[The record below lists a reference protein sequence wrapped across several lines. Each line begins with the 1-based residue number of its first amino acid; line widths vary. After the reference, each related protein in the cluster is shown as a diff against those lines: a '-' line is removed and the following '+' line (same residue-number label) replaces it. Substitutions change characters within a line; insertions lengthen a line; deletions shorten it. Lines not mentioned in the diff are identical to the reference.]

1 MRRNIKYLLGCLAL
15 LLALP
20 ACKTQNE
27 IEEPSLDLSVQTLT
41 FAKEGAE
48 QTVTVTTNKEN
59 WSAFSTNEAW
69 LSVEQAGNTLK
80 VKATRNENGQ
90 LRKASVVVNA
100 GGLQK
105 RVAVTQSSAD
115 VTFETETPSI
125 SFSEQGE
132 ARTIKFDSNSGT
144 APKVELATT
153 VDWLTI
159 SDVTARSFKL
169 TAKPSTEQYERKA
182 KVLLTFG
189 TTTKEIEVRQ
199 QGTVQYVLPIIKFPA
214 GLGEVMSEE
223 ARRGHAL
230 IQLPDGLFN
239 STSYRVATR
248 SKTMT
253 YIQYEFASKDA
264 LGFTSATS
272 TSNEVSLFVN
282 NEHFNAF
289 LQENGF
295 KLAESS
301 KDGETFIYK
310 GVSVPLQIKVQVKNK
325 SSIIMTTTYDPRQ
338 DKECKTFDKLP
349 MQEQIKHLGNRDLK
363 KMGKKRDEIRKIE
376 TDLGSKRKED
386 LPYKYYDRF
395 LVTKSFE
402 TEIVRGYFYVQEDK
416 KKGIG
421 TDDEY
426 YDVTMSVQAIFYN
439 TEFAF
444 WKDLTGDFHLSK
456 EVRELLEK
464 NGFKYFGV
472 LSNGGTAFL
481 NKETKLAYVLSVPK
495 TLYEGRNILEIQA
508 LYSNVEGKNNFSVQ
522 TLNDYKSYLRAM
534 QAHQAELA
542 KIEAALAKVPLR

>member
-115 VTFETETPSI
+115 VIFETETPSI

-199 QGTVQYVLPIIKFPA
+199 LGTVQYVLPILKYPA
-214 GLGEVMSEE
+214 GIGEVMSEE

-253 YIQYEFASKDA
+253 YIQYEFSSKDA
-264 LGFTSATS
+264 RGFTSATTTCSDS
-272 TSNEVSLFVN
+272 TLIKDNA
-282 NEHFNAF
+282 HFDAF
-289 LQENGF
+289 LKDNGF
-295 KLAESS
+295 NEPEYSKDRRSIIYKSS
-301 KDGETFIYK
+301 KI
-310 GVSVPLQIKVQVKNK
+310 PLQIKVLIKEAGTT
-325 SSIIMTTTYDPRQ
+325 ITTTYDPRQ
-338 DKECKTFDKLP
+338 DKECKTFSTLP
-349 MQEQIKHLGNRDLK
+349 LQEQIKLLGNRDLK
-363 KMGKKRDEIRKIE
+363 IMGKKRDEVRKIE
-376 TDLGSKRKED
+376 EGWGGTRED
-386 LPYKYYDRF
+386 KLTYKYYDRF
-395 LVTKSFE
+395 KVKNPFE
-402 TEIVRGYFYVQEDK
+402 TESFHGYFYVQEDK
-416 KKGIG
+416 KKGI
-421 TDDEY
+421 TPDDEY
-426 YDVTMSVQAIFYN
+426 YDVTMGVQSIFYN
-439 TEFAF
+439 TELGF
-444 WKDLTGDFHLSK
+444 WMDLAGDFHLSK
-456 EVRELLEK
+456 EVREFLEK

-472 LSNGGTAFL
+472 LSNGGTAFF
-481 NKETKLAYVLSVPK
+481 NKEKKLAYVLSVPK
-495 TLYEGRNILEIQA
+495 TKYEGRYILEIQA

>member
-115 VTFETETPSI
+115 VIFETETPSI

-199 QGTVQYVLPIIKFPA
+199 LGTVQYVLPILKYPA
-214 GLGEVMSEE
+214 GIGEVMSEE

-239 STSYRVATR
+239 SPSYRVATR

-253 YIQYEFASKDA
+253 YIQYEFSSKDA
-264 LGFTSATS
+264 RGFTSATTTCSDS
-272 TSNEVSLFVN
+272 TLIKDNA
-282 NEHFNAF
+282 HFDAF
-289 LQENGF
+289 LKDNGF
-295 KLAESS
+295 NEPEYSKDRRSIVYKSS
-301 KDGETFIYK
+301 KI
-310 GVSVPLQIKVQVKNK
+310 PLQIKVLIKEAGTT
-325 SSIIMTTTYDPRQ
+325 ITTTYDPRQ
-338 DKECKTFDKLP
+338 DKECKTFSTLP
-349 MQEQIKHLGNRDLK
+349 LQEQIKLLGNRDLK
-363 KMGKKRDEIRKIE
+363 IMGKKRDEVRKIE
-376 TDLGSKRKED
+376 EGWGGTRED
-386 LPYKYYDRF
+386 KLTYKYYDRF
-395 LVTKSFE
+395 KVKNPFE
-402 TEIVRGYFYVQEDK
+402 TESFHGYFYVQEDK
-416 KKGIG
+416 KKGI
-421 TDDEY
+421 TPDDEY
-426 YDVTMSVQAIFYN
+426 YDVTMGVQSIFYN
-439 TEFAF
+439 TELGF
-444 WKDLTGDFHLSK
+444 WMDLAGDFHLSK

-472 LSNGGTAFL
+472 LSNGGTAFF

-495 TLYEGRNILEIQA
+495 TKYEGRYILEIQA

>member
-115 VTFETETPSI
+115 VIFETETPSI

-199 QGTVQYVLPIIKFPA
+199 LGTVQYVLPILKYPA
-214 GLGEVMSEE
+214 GIGEVMSEE

-253 YIQYEFASKDA
+253 YIQYEFSSKDA
-264 LGFTSATS
+264 RGFTSATTTCSDS
-272 TSNEVSLFVN
+272 TLIKDNA
-282 NEHFNAF
+282 HFDAF
-289 LQENGF
+289 LKDNGF
-295 KLAESS
+295 NEPEYSKDRRSIVYKSS
-301 KDGETFIYK
+301 KI
-310 GVSVPLQIKVQVKNK
+310 PLQIKVLIKEAGTT
-325 SSIIMTTTYDPRQ
+325 ITTTYDPRQ
-338 DKECKTFDKLP
+338 DKECKTFSTLP
-349 MQEQIKHLGNRDLK
+349 LQEQIKLLGNRDLK
-363 KMGKKRDEIRKIE
+363 IMGKKRDEVRKIE
-376 TDLGSKRKED
+376 EGWGGTRED
-386 LPYKYYDRF
+386 KLTYKYYDRF
-395 LVTKSFE
+395 KVKNPFE
-402 TEIVRGYFYVQEDK
+402 TESFHGYFYVQEDK
-416 KKGIG
+416 KKGI
-421 TDDEY
+421 TPDDEY
-426 YDVTMSVQAIFYN
+426 YDVTMGVQSIFYN
-439 TEFAF
+439 TELGF
-444 WKDLTGDFHLSK
+444 WMDLAGDFHLSK
-456 EVRELLEK
+456 EVREFLEK

-472 LSNGGTAFL
+472 LSNGGTAFF
-481 NKETKLAYVLSVPK
+481 NKEKKLAYVLCVPK
-495 TLYEGRNILEIQA
+495 TKYEGRYILEIQA

>member
-115 VTFETETPSI
+115 VIFETETPSI

-199 QGTVQYVLPIIKFPA
+199 LGTVQYVLPIIKFPA

-253 YIQYEFASKDA
+253 YIQYEFSSKDA
-264 LGFTSATS
+264 RGFTSATTTCSDS
-272 TSNEVSLFVN
+272 TLIKDNA
-282 NEHFNAF
+282 HFDAF
-289 LQENGF
+289 LKDNGF
-295 KLAESS
+295 NEPEYSKDRRSIVYKSS
-301 KDGETFIYK
+301 KI
-310 GVSVPLQIKVQVKNK
+310 PLQIKVLIKEAGTT
-325 SSIIMTTTYDPRQ
+325 ITTTYDPRQ
-338 DKECKTFDKLP
+338 DKECKTFSTLP
-349 MQEQIKHLGNRDLK
+349 LQEQIKLLGNRDLK
-363 KMGKKRDEIRKIE
+363 IMGKKRDEVRKIE
-376 TDLGSKRKED
+376 EGWGGTRED
-386 LPYKYYDRF
+386 KLTYKYYDRF
-395 LVTKSFE
+395 KVKNPFE
-402 TEIVRGYFYVQEDK
+402 TESFHGYFYVQEDK
-416 KKGIG
+416 KKGI
-421 TDDEY
+421 TPDDEY
-426 YDVTMSVQAIFYN
+426 YDVTMGVQSIFYN
-439 TEFAF
+439 TELGF
-444 WKDLTGDFHLSK
+444 WMDLAGDFHLSK
-456 EVRELLEK
+456 EVREFLEK

-472 LSNGGTAFL
+472 LSNGGTAFF
-481 NKETKLAYVLSVPK
+481 NKEKKLAYVLSVPK
-495 TLYEGRNILEIQA
+495 TKYEGRYILEIQA

>member
-115 VTFETETPSI
+115 VIFETETPSI

-169 TAKPSTEQYERKA
+169 TAKPSAEQYERKA

-253 YIQYEFASKDA
+253 YIQYEFANKDA
-264 LGFTSATS
+264 LGFTSATTTCSDS
-272 TSNEVSLFVN
+272 TLIKDNA
-282 NEHFNAF
+282 HFDAF
-289 LQENGF
+289 LKDNGF
-295 KLAESS
+295 NEPEYSKDRRSIVYKSS
-301 KDGETFIYK
+301 KI
-310 GVSVPLQIKVQVKNK
+310 PLQIKVLIKEAGTT
-325 SSIIMTTTYDPRQ
+325 ITTTYDPRQ
-338 DKECKTFDKLP
+338 DKECKTFSTLP
-349 MQEQIKHLGNRDLK
+349 LQEQIKLLGNRDLK
-363 KMGKKRDEIRKIE
+363 IMGKKRDEVRKIE
-376 TDLGSKRKED
+376 EGWGGTRED
-386 LPYKYYDRF
+386 KLTYKYYDRF
-395 LVTKSFE
+395 KVKNPFE
-402 TEIVRGYFYVQEDK
+402 TESFHGYFYVQEDK
-416 KKGIG
+416 KKGI
-421 TDDEY
+421 TPDDEY
-426 YDVTMSVQAIFYN
+426 YDVTMGVQSIFYN
-439 TEFAF
+439 TELGF
-444 WKDLTGDFHLSK
+444 WMDLAGDFHLSK
-456 EVRELLEK
+456 EVREFLEK

-472 LSNGGTAFL
+472 LSNGGTAFF
-481 NKETKLAYVLSVPK
+481 NKEKKLAYVLSVPK
-495 TLYEGRNILEIQA
+495 TKYEGRYILEIQA

>member
-125 SFSEQGE
+125 TFSEQGE

-169 TAKPSTEQYERKA
+169 TAKPSAEQYERKA

-199 QGTVQYVLPIIKFPA
+199 QGTVPRRP
-214 GLGEVMSEE
+214 
-223 ARRGHAL
+223 RRG
-230 IQLPDGLFN
+230 DE
-239 STSYRVATR
+239 RR
-248 SKTMT
+248 S
-253 YIQYEFASKDA
+253 
-264 LGFTSATS
+264 
-272 TSNEVSLFVN
+272 
-282 NEHFNAF
+282 
-289 LQENGF
+289 
-295 KLAESS
+295 
-301 KDGETFIYK
+301 
-310 GVSVPLQIKVQVKNK
+310 
-325 SSIIMTTTYDPRQ
+325 
-338 DKECKTFDKLP
+338 
-349 MQEQIKHLGNRDLK
+349 
-363 KMGKKRDEIRKIE
+363 
-376 TDLGSKRKED
+376 
-386 LPYKYYDRF
+386 
-395 LVTKSFE
+395 
-402 TEIVRGYFYVQEDK
+402 
-416 KKGIG
+416 
-421 TDDEY
+421 
-426 YDVTMSVQAIFYN
+426 
-439 TEFAF
+439 
-444 WKDLTGDFHLSK
+444 
-456 EVRELLEK
+456 
-464 NGFKYFGV
+464 
-472 LSNGGTAFL
+472 
-481 NKETKLAYVLSVPK
+481 
-495 TLYEGRNILEIQA
+495 
-508 LYSNVEGKNNFSVQ
+508 
-522 TLNDYKSYLRAM
+522 
-534 QAHQAELA
+534 
-542 KIEAALAKVPLR
+542 

>member
-115 VTFETETPSI
+115 VIFETETPSI

-199 QGTVQYVLPIIKFPA
+199 LGTVQYVLPILKYPA
-214 GLGEVMSEE
+214 GIGEVMSEE

-253 YIQYEFASKDA
+253 YIQYEFSSKDA
-264 LGFTSATS
+264 RGFTSATTTCSDS
-272 TSNEVSLFVN
+272 TLIKDNA
-282 NEHFNAF
+282 HFDAF
-289 LQENGF
+289 LKDNGF
-295 KLAESS
+295 NEPEYSKDRRSIVYKSS
-301 KDGETFIYK
+301 KI
-310 GVSVPLQIKVQVKNK
+310 PLQIKVLIKEAGTT
-325 SSIIMTTTYDPRQ
+325 ITTTYDPRQ
-338 DKECKTFDKLP
+338 DKECKTFSTLP
-349 MQEQIKHLGNRDLK
+349 LQEQIKLLGNRDLK
-363 KMGKKRDEIRKIE
+363 IMGKKRDEVRKIE
-376 TDLGSKRKED
+376 EGWGGTRED
-386 LPYKYYDRF
+386 KLTHKYYDRF
-395 LVTKSFE
+395 KVKNPFE
-402 TEIVRGYFYVQEDK
+402 TESFHGYFYVQEDK
-416 KKGIG
+416 KKGI
-421 TDDEY
+421 TPDDEY
-426 YDVTMSVQAIFYN
+426 YDVTMGVQSIFYN
-439 TEFAF
+439 TELGF
-444 WKDLTGDFHLSK
+444 WMDLAGDFHLSK
-456 EVRELLEK
+456 EVREFLEK

-472 LSNGGTAFL
+472 LSNGGTAFF
-481 NKETKLAYVLSVPK
+481 NKEKKLAYVLSVPK
-495 TLYEGRNILEIQA
+495 TKYEGRYILEIQA

>member
-48 QTVTVTTNKEN
+48 QTVTVTTNQEN

-115 VTFETETPSI
+115 VIFETETPSI

-199 QGTVQYVLPIIKFPA
+199 LGTVQYVLPILKYPA
-214 GLGEVMSEE
+214 GIGEVMSEE

-253 YIQYEFASKDA
+253 YIQYEFSSKDA
-264 LGFTSATS
+264 RGFTSATTTCSDS
-272 TSNEVSLFVN
+272 TLIKDNA
-282 NEHFNAF
+282 HFDAF
-289 LQENGF
+289 LKDNGF
-295 KLAESS
+295 NEPEYSKDRRSIVYKSS
-301 KDGETFIYK
+301 KI
-310 GVSVPLQIKVQVKNK
+310 PLQIKVLIKEAGTT
-325 SSIIMTTTYDPRQ
+325 ITTTYDPRQ
-338 DKECKTFDKLP
+338 DKECKTFSTLP
-349 MQEQIKHLGNRDLK
+349 LQEQIKLLGNRDLK
-363 KMGKKRDEIRKIE
+363 IMGKKRDEVRKIE
-376 TDLGSKRKED
+376 EGWGGTRED
-386 LPYKYYDRF
+386 KLTYKYYDRF
-395 LVTKSFE
+395 KVKNPFE
-402 TEIVRGYFYVQEDK
+402 TESFHGYFYVQEDK
-416 KKGIG
+416 KKGI
-421 TDDEY
+421 TPDDEY
-426 YDVTMSVQAIFYN
+426 YDVTMGVQSIFYN
-439 TEFAF
+439 TELGF
-444 WKDLTGDFHLSK
+444 WMDLAGDFHLSK
-456 EVRELLEK
+456 EVREFLEK

-472 LSNGGTAFL
+472 LSNGGTAFF
-481 NKETKLAYVLSVPK
+481 NKEKKLAYVLSVPK
-495 TLYEGRNILEIQA
+495 TKYEGRYILEIQA

>member
-115 VTFETETPSI
+115 VIFETETPSI

-199 QGTVQYVLPIIKFPA
+199 LGTVQYVLPILKYPA
-214 GLGEVMSEE
+214 GIGEVMSEE

-253 YIQYEFASKDA
+253 YIQYEFSSKDA
-264 LGFTSATS
+264 LGFTSATTTCSDS
-272 TSNEVSLFVN
+272 TLIKDNA
-282 NEHFNAF
+282 HFDAF
-289 LQENGF
+289 LKDNGF
-295 KLAESS
+295 NEPEYSKDRKSIVYKSS
-301 KDGETFIYK
+301 KI
-310 GVSVPLQIKVQVKNK
+310 PLQIKVQIKEAGTT
-325 SSIIMTTTYDPRQ
+325 ITTTYDPRQ
-338 DKECKTFDKLP
+338 DKECKTFSTLP
-349 MQEQIKHLGNRDLK
+349 LQEQIKLLGNRDLK
-363 KMGKKRDEIRKIE
+363 IMGKKRDEVRKIE
-376 TDLGSKRKED
+376 EGWGGTRED
-386 LPYKYYDRF
+386 KLTYKYYDRF
-395 LVTKSFE
+395 KVKNPFE
-402 TEIVRGYFYVQEDK
+402 TESFHGYFYVQEDK
-416 KKGIG
+416 KKGI
-421 TDDEY
+421 TPDDEY
-426 YDVTMSVQAIFYN
+426 YDVTMGVQSIFYN
-439 TEFAF
+439 TELGF
-444 WKDLTGDFHLSK
+444 WMDLAGDFHLSK
-456 EVRELLEK
+456 EVREFLEK

-472 LSNGGTAFL
+472 LSNGGTAFF
-481 NKETKLAYVLSVPK
+481 NKEKKLAYVLSVPK
-495 TLYEGRNILEIQA
+495 TKYEGRYILEIQA

>member
-115 VTFETETPSI
+115 VIFETETPSI

-169 TAKPSTEQYERKA
+169 TAKPSAEQYERKA

-253 YIQYEFASKDA
+253 YIQYEFSSKDA
-264 LGFTSATS
+264 RGFTSATTTCSDS
-272 TSNEVSLFVN
+272 TLIKDNA
-282 NEHFNAF
+282 HFDAF
-289 LQENGF
+289 LKDNGF
-295 KLAESS
+295 NEPEYSKDRRSIVYKSS
-301 KDGETFIYK
+301 KI
-310 GVSVPLQIKVQVKNK
+310 PLQIKVLIKEAGTT
-325 SSIIMTTTYDPRQ
+325 ITTTYDPRQ
-338 DKECKTFDKLP
+338 DKECKTFSTLP
-349 MQEQIKHLGNRDLK
+349 LQEQIKLLGNRDLK
-363 KMGKKRDEIRKIE
+363 IMGKKRDEVRKIE
-376 TDLGSKRKED
+376 EGWGGTRED
-386 LPYKYYDRF
+386 KLTYKYYDRF
-395 LVTKSFE
+395 KVKNPFE
-402 TEIVRGYFYVQEDK
+402 TESFHGYFYVQEDK
-416 KKGIG
+416 KKGI
-421 TDDEY
+421 TPDDEY
-426 YDVTMSVQAIFYN
+426 YDVTMGVQSIFYN
-439 TEFAF
+439 TELGF
-444 WKDLTGDFHLSK
+444 WMDLAGDFHLSK
-456 EVRELLEK
+456 EVREFLEK

-472 LSNGGTAFL
+472 LSNGGTAFF
-481 NKETKLAYVLSVPK
+481 NKEKKLAYVLSVPK
-495 TLYEGRNILEIQA
+495 TKYEGRYILEIQA

>member
-115 VTFETETPSI
+115 VIFETETPSI

-182 KVLLTFG
+182 KVLLSFG

-199 QGTVQYVLPIIKFPA
+199 LGTVQYVLPILKYPA
-214 GLGEVMSEE
+214 GIGEVMSEE

-253 YIQYEFASKDA
+253 YIQYEFSSKDA
-264 LGFTSATS
+264 RGFTSATTTCSDS
-272 TSNEVSLFVN
+272 TLIKDNA
-282 NEHFNAF
+282 HFDAF
-289 LQENGF
+289 LKDNGF
-295 KLAESS
+295 NEPEYSKDRRSIVYKSS
-301 KDGETFIYK
+301 KI
-310 GVSVPLQIKVQVKNK
+310 PLQIKVLIKEAGTT
-325 SSIIMTTTYDPRQ
+325 ITTTYDPRQ
-338 DKECKTFDKLP
+338 DKECKTFSTLP
-349 MQEQIKHLGNRDLK
+349 LQEQIKLLGNRDLK
-363 KMGKKRDEIRKIE
+363 IMGKKRDEVRKIE
-376 TDLGSKRKED
+376 EGWGGTRED
-386 LPYKYYDRF
+386 KLTYKYYDRF
-395 LVTKSFE
+395 KVKNPFE
-402 TEIVRGYFYVQEDK
+402 TESFHGYFYVQEDK
-416 KKGIG
+416 KKGI
-421 TDDEY
+421 TPDDEY
-426 YDVTMSVQAIFYN
+426 YDVTMGVQSIFYN
-439 TEFAF
+439 TELGF
-444 WKDLTGDFHLSK
+444 WMDLAGDFHLSK
-456 EVRELLEK
+456 EVREFLEK

-472 LSNGGTAFL
+472 LSNGGTAFF
-481 NKETKLAYVLSVPK
+481 NKEKKLAYVLSVPK
-495 TLYEGRNILEIQA
+495 TKYEGRYILEIQA

>member
-115 VTFETETPSI
+115 VIFETETPSI
-125 SFSEQGE
+125 SLSEQGE

-199 QGTVQYVLPIIKFPA
+199 LGTVQYVLPILKYPA
-214 GLGEVMSEE
+214 GIGEVMSEE

-253 YIQYEFASKDA
+253 YIQYEFSSKDA
-264 LGFTSATS
+264 RGFTSATTTCSDS
-272 TSNEVSLFVN
+272 TLIKDNA
-282 NEHFNAF
+282 HFDAF
-289 LQENGF
+289 LKDNGF
-295 KLAESS
+295 NEPEYSKDRRSIVYKSS
-301 KDGETFIYK
+301 KI
-310 GVSVPLQIKVQVKNK
+310 PLQIKVLIKEAGTT
-325 SSIIMTTTYDPRQ
+325 ITTTYDPRQ
-338 DKECKTFDKLP
+338 DKECKTFSTLP
-349 MQEQIKHLGNRDLK
+349 LQEQIKLLGNRDLK
-363 KMGKKRDEIRKIE
+363 IMGKKRDEVRKIE
-376 TDLGSKRKED
+376 EGWGGTRED
-386 LPYKYYDRF
+386 KLTYKYYDRF
-395 LVTKSFE
+395 KVKNPFE
-402 TEIVRGYFYVQEDK
+402 TESFHGYFYVQEDK
-416 KKGIG
+416 KKGI
-421 TDDEY
+421 TPDDEY
-426 YDVTMSVQAIFYN
+426 YDVTMGVQSIFYN
-439 TEFAF
+439 TELGF
-444 WKDLTGDFHLSK
+444 WMDLAGDFHLSK
-456 EVRELLEK
+456 EVREFLEK

-472 LSNGGTAFL
+472 LSNGGTAFF
-481 NKETKLAYVLSVPK
+481 NKEKKLAYVLSVPK
-495 TLYEGRNILEIQA
+495 TKYEGRYILEIQA

>member
-115 VTFETETPSI
+115 VIFETETPSI

-199 QGTVQYVLPIIKFPA
+199 LGTVQYVLPILKYPA
-214 GLGEVMSEE
+214 GIGEVMSEE

-253 YIQYEFASKDA
+253 YIQYEFSSKDA
-264 LGFTSATS
+264 RGFTSATTTCSDS
-272 TSNEVSLFVN
+272 TLIKDNA
-282 NEHFNAF
+282 HFDAF
-289 LQENGF
+289 LKDNGF
-295 KLAESS
+295 NEPEYSKDRRSIVYKSS
-301 KDGETFIYK
+301 KI
-310 GVSVPLQIKVQVKNK
+310 PLQIKVLIKEAGTT
-325 SSIIMTTTYDPRQ
+325 ITTTYDPRQ
-338 DKECKTFDKLP
+338 DKECKTFSTLP
-349 MQEQIKHLGNRDLK
+349 LQEQIKLLGNRDLK
-363 KMGKKRDEIRKIE
+363 IMGKKRDEVRKIE
-376 TDLGSKRKED
+376 EGWGGTRED
-386 LPYKYYDRF
+386 KLTYKYYDRF
-395 LVTKSFE
+395 KVKNPFE
-402 TEIVRGYFYVQEDK
+402 TESFHGYFYEQEDK
-416 KKGIG
+416 KKGI
-421 TDDEY
+421 TPDDEY
-426 YDVTMSVQAIFYN
+426 YDVTMGVQSIFYN
-439 TEFAF
+439 TELGF
-444 WKDLTGDFHLSK
+444 WMDLAGDFHLSK
-456 EVRELLEK
+456 EVREFLEK

-495 TLYEGRNILEIQA
+495 TKYEGRYILEIQA

>member
-115 VTFETETPSI
+115 VSFETETPSI

-199 QGTVQYVLPIIKFPA
+199 LGTVQYVLPILKYPA
-214 GLGEVMSEE
+214 GIGEVMSEE

-253 YIQYEFASKDA
+253 YIQYEFSSKDA
-264 LGFTSATS
+264 RGFTSATTTCSDS
-272 TSNEVSLFVN
+272 TLIKDNA
-282 NEHFNAF
+282 HFDAF
-289 LQENGF
+289 LKDNGF
-295 KLAESS
+295 NEPEYSKDRRSIVYKSS
-301 KDGETFIYK
+301 KI
-310 GVSVPLQIKVQVKNK
+310 PLQIKVLIKEAGTT
-325 SSIIMTTTYDPRQ
+325 ITTTYDPRQ
-338 DKECKTFDKLP
+338 DKECKTFSTLP
-349 MQEQIKHLGNRDLK
+349 LQEQIKLLGNRDLK
-363 KMGKKRDEIRKIE
+363 IMGKKRDEVRKIE
-376 TDLGSKRKED
+376 EGWGGTRED
-386 LPYKYYDRF
+386 KLTYKYYDRF
-395 LVTKSFE
+395 KVKNPFE
-402 TEIVRGYFYVQEDK
+402 TESFHGYFYVQEDK
-416 KKGIG
+416 KKGI
-421 TDDEY
+421 TPDDEY
-426 YDVTMSVQAIFYN
+426 YDVTMGVQSIFYN
-439 TEFAF
+439 TELGF
-444 WKDLTGDFHLSK
+444 WMDLAGDFHLSK
-456 EVRELLEK
+456 EVREFLEK

-472 LSNGGTAFL
+472 LSNGGTAFF
-481 NKETKLAYVLSVPK
+481 NKEKKLAYVLSVPK
-495 TLYEGRNILEIQA
+495 TKYEGRYILEIQA

>member
-199 QGTVQYVLPIIKFPA
+199 LGTVQYVLPILKYPA
-214 GLGEVMSEE
+214 GIGEVMSEE

-253 YIQYEFASKDA
+253 YIQYEFSSKDA
-264 LGFTSATS
+264 RGFTSATTTCSDS
-272 TSNEVSLFVN
+272 TLIKDNA
-282 NEHFNAF
+282 HFDAF
-289 LQENGF
+289 LKDNGF
-295 KLAESS
+295 NEPEYSKDRRSIVYKSS
-301 KDGETFIYK
+301 KI
-310 GVSVPLQIKVQVKNK
+310 PLQIKVLIKEAGTT
-325 SSIIMTTTYDPRQ
+325 ITTTYDPRQ
-338 DKECKTFDKLP
+338 DKECKTFSTLP
-349 MQEQIKHLGNRDLK
+349 LQEQIKLLGNRDLK
-363 KMGKKRDEIRKIE
+363 IMGKKRDEVRKIE
-376 TDLGSKRKED
+376 EGWGGTRED
-386 LPYKYYDRF
+386 KLTYKYYDRF
-395 LVTKSFE
+395 KVKNPFE
-402 TEIVRGYFYVQEDK
+402 TESFHGYFYVQEDK
-416 KKGIG
+416 KKGI
-421 TDDEY
+421 TPDDEY
-426 YDVTMSVQAIFYN
+426 YDVTMGVQSIFYN
-439 TEFAF
+439 TELGF
-444 WKDLTGDFHLSK
+444 WMDLAGDFHLSK
-456 EVRELLEK
+456 EVREFLEK

-472 LSNGGTAFL
+472 LSNGGTAFF
-481 NKETKLAYVLSVPK
+481 NKEKKLAYVLSVPK
-495 TLYEGRNILEIQA
+495 TKYEGRYILEIQA

>member
-115 VTFETETPSI
+115 VIFETETPSI

-199 QGTVQYVLPIIKFPA
+199 LGTVQYVLPILKYPA
-214 GLGEVMSEE
+214 GIGEVMSEE

-253 YIQYEFASKDA
+253 YIQYEFSSKDA
-264 LGFTSATS
+264 RGFTSATTTCSDS
-272 TSNEVSLFVN
+272 TLIKDNA
-282 NEHFNAF
+282 HFDAF
-289 LQENGF
+289 LKDNGF
-295 KLAESS
+295 NEPEYSKDRRSIVYKSS
-301 KDGETFIYK
+301 KI
-310 GVSVPLQIKVQVKNK
+310 PLQIKVLIKEAGTT
-325 SSIIMTTTYDPRQ
+325 ITTTYDPRQ
-338 DKECKTFDKLP
+338 DKECKTFSTLP
-349 MQEQIKHLGNRDLK
+349 LQEQIKLLGNRDLK
-363 KMGKKRDEIRKIE
+363 IMGKKRDEVRKIE
-376 TDLGSKRKED
+376 EGWGGTRED
-386 LPYKYYDRF
+386 KLTYKYYDRF
-395 LVTKSFE
+395 KVKNPFE
-402 TEIVRGYFYVQEDK
+402 TESFHGYFYVQEDK
-416 KKGIG
+416 KKGI
-421 TDDEY
+421 TPDDEY
-426 YDVTMSVQAIFYN
+426 YDVTMGVQSIFYN
-439 TEFAF
+439 TELGF
-444 WKDLTGDFHLSK
+444 WMDLAGDFHLSK
-456 EVRELLEK
+456 EVREFLEK

-472 LSNGGTAFL
+472 LSNGGTAFF
-481 NKETKLAYVLSVPK
+481 NKEKKLAYVLSVPK
-495 TLYEGRNILEIQA
+495 TKYEGRYILEIQA

-542 KIEAALAKVPLR
+542 KIEAALAKVPHR

>member
-115 VTFETETPSI
+115 VIFETETPSI

-199 QGTVQYVLPIIKFPA
+199 LGTVQYVLPILKYPA
-214 GLGEVMSEE
+214 GIGEVMSEE

-253 YIQYEFASKDA
+253 YIQYEFSSKDA
-264 LGFTSATS
+264 RGFTSATTTCSDS
-272 TSNEVSLFVN
+272 TLIKDNA
-282 NEHFNAF
+282 HFDAF
-289 LQENGF
+289 LKDNGF
-295 KLAESS
+295 NEPEYSKDRRSIVYKSS
-301 KDGETFIYK
+301 KI
-310 GVSVPLQIKVQVKNK
+310 PLQIKVLIKEAGTT
-325 SSIIMTTTYDPRQ
+325 ITTTYDPRQ
-338 DKECKTFDKLP
+338 DKECKTFSTLP
-349 MQEQIKHLGNRDLK
+349 LQEQIKLLGNRDLK
-363 KMGKKRDEIRKIE
+363 IMGKKRDEVRKIE
-376 TDLGSKRKED
+376 EGWGGTRED
-386 LPYKYYDRF
+386 KLTYKYYDRF
-395 LVTKSFE
+395 KVKNPFE
-402 TEIVRGYFYVQEDK
+402 TESFHGYFYVQEDK
-416 KKGIG
+416 KKGI
-421 TDDEY
+421 TPDDEY
-426 YDVTMSVQAIFYN
+426 YDVTMGVQSIFYN
-439 TEFAF
+439 TELGF
-444 WKDLTGDFHLSK
+444 WMDLAGDFHLSK
-456 EVRELLEK
+456 EVREFLEK
-464 NGFKYFGV
+464 NGF
-472 LSNGGTAFL
+472 
-481 NKETKLAYVLSVPK
+481 
-495 TLYEGRNILEIQA
+495 
-508 LYSNVEGKNNFSVQ
+508 
-522 TLNDYKSYLRAM
+522 
-534 QAHQAELA
+534 
-542 KIEAALAKVPLR
+542 

>member
-115 VTFETETPSI
+115 VIFETETPSI

-199 QGTVQYVLPIIKFPA
+199 QGTVQYVLPIIKYPA
-214 GLGEVMSEE
+214 GIGEVMSEE

-253 YIQYEFASKDA
+253 YIQYEFSSKDA
-264 LGFTSATS
+264 RGFTSATTTCSDS
-272 TSNEVSLFVN
+272 TLIKDNA
-282 NEHFNAF
+282 HFDAF
-289 LQENGF
+289 LKDNGF
-295 KLAESS
+295 NEPEYSKDRRSIVYKSS
-301 KDGETFIYK
+301 KI
-310 GVSVPLQIKVQVKNK
+310 PLQIKVLIKEAGTT
-325 SSIIMTTTYDPRQ
+325 ITTTYDPRQ
-338 DKECKTFDKLP
+338 DKECKTFSTLP
-349 MQEQIKHLGNRDLK
+349 LQEQIKLLGNRDLK
-363 KMGKKRDEIRKIE
+363 IMGKKRDEVRKIE
-376 TDLGSKRKED
+376 EGWGGTRED
-386 LPYKYYDRF
+386 KLTYKYYDRF
-395 LVTKSFE
+395 KVKNPFE
-402 TEIVRGYFYVQEDK
+402 TESFHGYFYVQEDK
-416 KKGIG
+416 KKGI
-421 TDDEY
+421 TPDDEY
-426 YDVTMSVQAIFYN
+426 YDVTMGVQSIFYN
-439 TEFAF
+439 TELGF
-444 WKDLTGDFHLSK
+444 WMDLAGDFHLSK
-456 EVRELLEK
+456 EVREFLEK

-472 LSNGGTAFL
+472 LSNGGTAFF
-481 NKETKLAYVLSVPK
+481 NKEKKLAYVLSVPK
-495 TLYEGRNILEIQA
+495 TKYEGRYILEIQA

>member
-115 VTFETETPSI
+115 VIFETETPSI

-199 QGTVQYVLPIIKFPA
+199 LGTVQYVLPILKYPA
-214 GLGEVMSEE
+214 GIGEVMSEE

-253 YIQYEFASKDA
+253 YIQYEFSSKDA
-264 LGFTSATS
+264 RGFTSATTTCSDS
-272 TSNEVSLFVN
+272 TLIKDNA
-282 NEHFNAF
+282 HFDAF
-289 LQENGF
+289 LKDNGF
-295 KLAESS
+295 NEPEYSKDRRSIVYKSS
-301 KDGETFIYK
+301 KI
-310 GVSVPLQIKVQVKNK
+310 PLQIKVLIKEAGTT
-325 SSIIMTTTYDPRQ
+325 ITTTYDPRQ
-338 DKECKTFDKLP
+338 DKECKTFSTLP
-349 MQEQIKHLGNRDLK
+349 LQEQIKLLGNRDLK
-363 KMGKKRDEIRKIE
+363 IMGKKRDEVRKIE
-376 TDLGSKRKED
+376 EGWGGTRED
-386 LPYKYYDRF
+386 KLTYKYYDRF
-395 LVTKSFE
+395 KVKNPFE
-402 TEIVRGYFYVQEDK
+402 TESFHGYFYVQEDK

-426 YDVTMSVQAIFYN
+426 YDVTMGVQSIFYN
-439 TEFAF
+439 TELGF
-444 WKDLTGDFHLSK
+444 WMDLAGDFHLSK
-456 EVRELLEK
+456 EVREFLEK

-472 LSNGGTAFL
+472 LSNGGTAFF
-481 NKETKLAYVLSVPK
+481 NKEKKLAYVLSVPK
-495 TLYEGRNILEIQA
+495 TKYEGRYILEIQA

>member
-264 LGFTSATS
+264 LGFTSATTTCSDS
-272 TSNEVSLFVN
+272 TLIKDNA
-282 NEHFNAF
+282 HFDAF
-289 LQENGF
+289 LKDNGF
-295 KLAESS
+295 NEPEYSKDRRSIVYKSS
-301 KDGETFIYK
+301 KI
-310 GVSVPLQIKVQVKNK
+310 PLQIKVLIKEAGTT
-325 SSIIMTTTYDPRQ
+325 ITTTYDPRQ
-338 DKECKTFDKLP
+338 DKECKTFSTLP
-349 MQEQIKHLGNRDLK
+349 LQEQIKLLGNRDLK
-363 KMGKKRDEIRKIE
+363 IMGKKRDEVRKIE
-376 TDLGSKRKED
+376 EGWGGTRED
-386 LPYKYYDRF
+386 KLTYKYYDRF
-395 LVTKSFE
+395 KVKNPFE
-402 TEIVRGYFYVQEDK
+402 TESFHGYFYVQEDK
-416 KKGIG
+416 KKGI
-421 TDDEY
+421 TPDDEY
-426 YDVTMSVQAIFYN
+426 YDVTMGVQSIFYN
-439 TEFAF
+439 TELGF
-444 WKDLTGDFHLSK
+444 WMDLAGDFHLSK
-456 EVRELLEK
+456 EVREFLEK

-472 LSNGGTAFL
+472 LSNGGTAFF
-481 NKETKLAYVLSVPK
+481 NKEKKLAYVLSVPK
-495 TLYEGRNILEIQA
+495 TKYEGRYILEIQA

>member
-189 TTTKEIEVRQ
+189 TTAKEIEVRQ
-199 QGTVQYVLPIIKFPA
+199 LGSVQYVLPILKYPA
-214 GLGEVMSEE
+214 GIGEVMSEE

-253 YIQYEFASKDA
+253 YIQYEFSSKDA
-264 LGFTSATS
+264 LGFTSATTTCSDS
-272 TSNEVSLFVN
+272 TLIKN
-282 NEHFNAF
+282 NAHFDAF
-289 LQENGF
+289 LKENGF
-295 KLAESS
+295 NDPEYSKDKKSIVYKSS
-301 KDGETFIYK
+301 KI
-310 GVSVPLQIKVQVKNK
+310 PLQIKVLIKEAGTT
-325 SSIIMTTTYDPRQ
+325 ITTTYDPRQ
-338 DKECKTFDKLP
+338 DKECKTFSTLP
-349 MQEQIKHLGNRDLK
+349 LQEQIKLLGNRDLK
-363 KMGKKRDEIRKIE
+363 IMGKKRDEVRKIE
-376 TDLGSKRKED
+376 EGWGATRED
-386 LPYKYYDRF
+386 KLTYKYYDRF
-395 LVTKSFE
+395 KVKNPFE
-402 TEIVRGYFYVQEDK
+402 TESFHGYFYVQEDK
-416 KKGIG
+416 KKGI
-421 TDDEY
+421 TPDDEY
-426 YDVTMSVQAIFYN
+426 YDVTMGVQSIFYN
-439 TEFAF
+439 TELGF
-444 WKDLTGDFHLSK
+444 WMDLAGDFHLSK
-456 EVRELLEK
+456 EVREFLEK

-472 LSNGGTAFL
+472 LSNGGTAFF
-481 NKETKLAYVLSVPK
+481 NKEKKLAYVLSVPK
-495 TLYEGRNILEIQA
+495 TKYEGRYILEIQA

>member
-115 VTFETETPSI
+115 VIFETETPSI

-199 QGTVQYVLPIIKFPA
+199 LGTVQYVLPILKYPA
-214 GLGEVMSEE
+214 GIGEVMSEE

-253 YIQYEFASKDA
+253 YIQYEFSSKDA
-264 LGFTSATS
+264 RGFTSATTTCSDS
-272 TSNEVSLFVN
+272 TLIKDNA
-282 NEHFNAF
+282 HFDAF
-289 LQENGF
+289 LKDNGF
-295 KLAESS
+295 NEPEYSKDRRSIVYKSS
-301 KDGETFIYK
+301 KI
-310 GVSVPLQIKVQVKNK
+310 PLQIKVLIKEAGTT
-325 SSIIMTTTYDPRQ
+325 ITTTYDPRQ
-338 DKECKTFDKLP
+338 DKECKTFSTLP
-349 MQEQIKHLGNRDLK
+349 LQEQIKLLGNRDLK
-363 KMGKKRDEIRKIE
+363 IMGKKRDEVRKIE
-376 TDLGSKRKED
+376 EGWGGTRED
-386 LPYKYYDRF
+386 KLTYKYYDRF
-395 LVTKSFE
+395 KVKNPFE
-402 TEIVRGYFYVQEDK
+402 TESFHGYFYVQEDK
-416 KKGIG
+416 KKGI
-421 TDDEY
+421 TPDDEY
-426 YDVTMSVQAIFYN
+426 YDVTMGVQSIFYN
-439 TEFAF
+439 TELGF
-444 WKDLTGDFHLSK
+444 WMDLAGDFHLSK
-456 EVRELLEK
+456 EVREFLEK

-472 LSNGGTAFL
+472 LSNGGTAFF
-481 NKETKLAYVLSVPK
+481 NKEKKLAYVLSVPK
-495 TLYEGRNILEIQA
+495 TKYEGRYILEIQA

-534 QAHQAELA
+534 QAHQAGLA

>member
-41 FAKEGAE
+41 FAEEGAE

-189 TTTKEIEVRQ
+189 TTAKEIEVRQ
-199 QGTVQYVLPIIKFPA
+199 LGSVQYVLPILKYPA
-214 GLGEVMSEE
+214 GIGEVMSEE

-253 YIQYEFASKDA
+253 YIQYEFSSKDA
-264 LGFTSATS
+264 LGFTSATTTCSDS
-272 TSNEVSLFVN
+272 TLIKN
-282 NEHFNAF
+282 NAHFDAF
-289 LQENGF
+289 LKENGF
-295 KLAESS
+295 NDPEYSKDKKSIVYKSS
-301 KDGETFIYK
+301 KIT
-310 GVSVPLQIKVQVKNK
+310 LQIKVLIKEAGTT
-325 SSIIMTTTYDPRQ
+325 ITTT
-338 DKECKTFDKLP
+338 
-349 MQEQIKHLGNRDLK
+349 
-363 KMGKKRDEIRKIE
+363 
-376 TDLGSKRKED
+376 
-386 LPYKYYDRF
+386 
-395 LVTKSFE
+395 
-402 TEIVRGYFYVQEDK
+402 
-416 KKGIG
+416 
-421 TDDEY
+421 
-426 YDVTMSVQAIFYN
+426 
-439 TEFAF
+439 
-444 WKDLTGDFHLSK
+444 
-456 EVRELLEK
+456 
-464 NGFKYFGV
+464 
-472 LSNGGTAFL
+472 
-481 NKETKLAYVLSVPK
+481 
-495 TLYEGRNILEIQA
+495 
-508 LYSNVEGKNNFSVQ
+508 
-522 TLNDYKSYLRAM
+522 
-534 QAHQAELA
+534 
-542 KIEAALAKVPLR
+542 

>member
-115 VTFETETPSI
+115 VIFETETPSI

-199 QGTVQYVLPIIKFPA
+199 LGIVQYVLPILKYPA
-214 GLGEVMSEE
+214 GIGEVMSEE

-253 YIQYEFASKDA
+253 YIQYEFSSKDA
-264 LGFTSATS
+264 RGFTSATTTCSDS
-272 TSNEVSLFVN
+272 TLIKDNA
-282 NEHFNAF
+282 HFDAF
-289 LQENGF
+289 LKDNGF
-295 KLAESS
+295 NEPEYSKDRRSIVYKSS
-301 KDGETFIYK
+301 KI
-310 GVSVPLQIKVQVKNK
+310 PLQIKVLIKEAGTT
-325 SSIIMTTTYDPRQ
+325 ITTTYDPRQ
-338 DKECKTFDKLP
+338 DKECKTFSTLP
-349 MQEQIKHLGNRDLK
+349 LQEQIKLLGNRDLK
-363 KMGKKRDEIRKIE
+363 IMGKKRDEVRKIE
-376 TDLGSKRKED
+376 EGWGGTRED
-386 LPYKYYDRF
+386 KLTYKYYDRF
-395 LVTKSFE
+395 KVKNPFE
-402 TEIVRGYFYVQEDK
+402 TESFHGYFYVQEDK
-416 KKGIG
+416 KKGI
-421 TDDEY
+421 TPDDEY
-426 YDVTMSVQAIFYN
+426 YDVTMGVQSIFYN
-439 TEFAF
+439 TELGF
-444 WKDLTGDFHLSK
+444 WMDLAGDFHLSK
-456 EVRELLEK
+456 EVREFLEK

-472 LSNGGTAFL
+472 LSNGGTAFF
-481 NKETKLAYVLSVPK
+481 NKEKKLAYVLSVPK
-495 TLYEGRNILEIQA
+495 TKYEGRYILEIQA

>member
-115 VTFETETPSI
+115 VIFETETPSI

-169 TAKPSTEQYERKA
+169 TAKPSAEQYERKA

-253 YIQYEFASKDA
+253 YIQYEFANKDA
-264 LGFTSATS
+264 LGFTSATTTCSDS
-272 TSNEVSLFVN
+272 TLIKDNA
-282 NEHFNAF
+282 HFDAF
-289 LQENGF
+289 LKDNGF
-295 KLAESS
+295 NEPEYSKDRRSIVYKSS
-301 KDGETFIYK
+301 KI
-310 GVSVPLQIKVQVKNK
+310 PLQIKVLIKEAGTT
-325 SSIIMTTTYDPRQ
+325 ITTTYDPRQ
-338 DKECKTFDKLP
+338 DKECKTFSTLP
-349 MQEQIKHLGNRDLK
+349 LQEQIKLLGNRDLK
-363 KMGKKRDEIRKIE
+363 IMGKKRDEVRKIE
-376 TDLGSKRKED
+376 EGWGGTRED
-386 LPYKYYDRF
+386 KLTYKYYDRF
-395 LVTKSFE
+395 KVKNPFE
-402 TEIVRGYFYVQEDK
+402 TESFHGYFYVQEDK
-416 KKGIG
+416 KKWI
-421 TDDEY
+421 TPDDEY
-426 YDVTMSVQAIFYN
+426 YDVTMGVQSIFYN
-439 TEFAF
+439 TELGF
-444 WKDLTGDFHLSK
+444 WMDLAGDFHLSK
-456 EVRELLEK
+456 EVREFLEK

-472 LSNGGTAFL
+472 LSNGGTAFF
-481 NKETKLAYVLSVPK
+481 NKEKKLAYVLSVPK
-495 TLYEGRNILEIQA
+495 TKYEGRYILEIQA